1 MLRQYRM
8 PTILTMHTLCA
19 KIVGMS
25 NTTAPHTTRCLRP
38 GCGRK
43 LTSAKSVA
51 AGYGPV
57 CRARIRAAAL
67 AEAVKGFASTQVDK
81 ARELI
86 ADGGLIPTS
95 RPGVFRAVS
104 SRGDGS
110 YLTHPA
116 TCACAAAKRGRATPC
131 YHSLAAKIVLAGKA
145 A

>member
-1 MLRQYRM
+1 MY
-8 PTILTMHTLCA
+8 
-19 KIVGMS
+19 MS
-25 NTTAPHTTRCLRP
+25 NATDQPTTRCLRP

-43 LTSAKSVA
+43 LTSAKSIA
-51 AGYGPV
+51 SGYGPV

-67 AEAVKGFASTQVDK
+67 AEAVKGFAAAQVDK

-86 ADGGLIPTS
+86 ADGGIIPTG

-104 SRGDGS
+104 SKGDET

-116 TCACAAAKRGRATPC
+116 TCSCAAAKRGKATPC
-131 YHSLAAKIVLAGKA
+131 YHSLAARVIMATGKA

>member
-1 MLRQYRM
+1 MRNIDTQ
-8 PTILTMHTLCA
+8 TA
-19 KIVGMS
+19 KPV
-25 NTTAPHTTRCLRP
+25 RCLRP

-43 LTSAKSVA
+43 LTAASSIA

-57 CRARIRAAAL
+57 CRARIRLAAL
-67 AEAVKGFASTQVDK
+67 NDAIRGFAQAQVDK

-86 ADGGLIPTS
+86 ADGGIIPTG

-104 SRGDGS
+104 SKGDGS

-116 TCACAAAKRGRATPC
+116 TCSCAAARRGKATPC
-131 YHSLAAKIVLAGKA
+131 YHSLAAKLLLAA